1 MPLIGSKHRTG
12 AGASAQR
19 MADTIRAAERRKQHR
34 TAAWAGPLLIAPTA
48 GGAAYLTAAAT
59 NAHAGI
65 AVALTITV
73 LALRRLYRN
82 GGSTWARGAAGERKT
97 ARILRPLVWFGL
109 GAWAVIHDF
118 RVGSKYNG
126 DHLVVGRCGPV
137 YVDTKTWAAKNARVT
152 TDRHGRLWYGRY
164 PQQKTIETVL
174 WEADSVAQALGHPV
188 RAVIAVHHAPVP
200 RGGLFSGGVTIVQA
214 SELRR
219 YLRDLPREQGWN
231 RARVASAYR
240 LARHRLQPAV

>member
-1 MPLIGSKHRTG
+1 MSLIGSKRTG

-19 MADTIRAAERRKQHR
+19 MADTIRADERRKQHR
-34 TAAWAGPLLIAPTA
+34 TAAWAVPLLVAPA
-48 GGAAYLTAAAT
+48 AAGAAYLTTAVTSAR
-59 NAHAGI
+59 AGV
-65 AVALTITV
+65 AVAFVITV

-97 ARILRPLVWFGL
+97 ARILRTLVWCGL

-126 DHLVVGRCGPV
+126 DHLIIGRGGPV
-137 YVDTKTWAAKNARVT
+137 YVDTKTWNAKNARVT

-164 PQQKTIETVL
+164 LQSKTIETVL
-174 WEADSVAQALGHPV
+174 WEAESAAQALGHPV

-200 RGGLFSGGVTIVQA
+200 RGGLYSGGVTIVQA

-219 YLRDLPREQGWN
+219 HLRDLPRVSGWN
-231 RARVASAYR
+231 RARVASVYR
-240 LARHRLQPAV
+240 LARRRLRPAA

>member
-1 MPLIGSKHRTG
+1 MSLNGSKRRTG

-19 MADTIRAAERRKQHR
+19 TADTIRADERKKQHR
-34 TAAWAGPLLIAPTA
+34 TAAWAVPLLVAPAA
-48 GGAAYLTAAAT
+48 GGAAYLTASVT
-59 NAHAGI
+59 SVRAGF
-65 AVALTITV
+65 AVAVTITV

-97 ARILRPLVWFGL
+97 ARILRTLVWCGL
-109 GAWAVIHDF
+109 GAWTVIHDF

-126 DHLVVGRCGPV
+126 DHLVIGRCGPV

-164 PQQKTIETVL
+164 PQDKTIKTVL
-174 WEADSVAQALGHPV
+174 WEADSAAQALGHPV

-200 RGGLFSGGVTIVQA
+200 RGGLYSGGVTIVQA

-219 YLRDLPREQGWN
+219 HLRDLPRTPGWT
-231 RARVASAYR
+231 RARVASVHR
-240 LARHRLQPAV
+240 LARHSLQPAA

>member
-1 MPLIGSKHRTG
+1 MPLIGSKRRTG
-12 AGASAQR
+12 AGVSAQR

-34 TAAWAGPLLIAPTA
+34 TAAWAVPLLIAPAASGA
-48 GGAAYLTAAAT
+48 GYLTAAAT
-59 NAHAGI
+59 SVHAGFAVTVTI
-65 AVALTITV
+65 AV

-97 ARILRPLVWFGL
+97 ARILRPLVWFGF
-109 GAWAVIHDF
+109 GVWAVIHDF

-152 TDRHGRLWYGRY
+152 TDRNGRLWYGRY

-174 WEADSVAQALGHPV
+174 WEADSAAQALGHPV
-188 RAVIAVHHAPVP
+188 RAVIAVHHAAVP

-214 SELRR
+214 TELRR
-219 YLRDLPREQGWN
+219 YLRDLPREPGWN
-231 RARVASAYR
+231 RARVASTYR
-240 LARHRLQPAV
+240 LARHRLQPAT